1 MPPGLVKRAAG
12 LAAAKRARLVKE
24 SRSLIALV
32 KRRIDEVADR
42 FYDMGVALRR
52 LREREMLDAL
62 GMTFDVLCKT
72 HLGLS
77 TSLAE
82 KLVHVASTMTRE
94 QAIAMAAVAAATPED
109 DGPAKLFEA
118 GELRTPRGKKIDPRK
133 ASVRDIERVAKEIRQ
148 AHAPRGA
155 RARTH
160 HDRRRTRLRHPPRE
174 GPAGAGPRTRLRHGG
189 RAQARP
195 AVGSPHRAPP
205 DRRRQARHQA
215 GWRAAPLSHAVIHVY
230 GRAHS
235 RLCSDRPVT
244 PPFVEQL
251 LDDFGSPQPPSAV
264 PGHLESVRATFSR
277 A

>member
-94 QAIAMAAVAAATPED
+94 QAIAMGQSKAIAMAAVAAATPED
-109 DGPAKLFEA
+109 DRPAKLFEA

-133 ASVRDIERVAKEIRQ
+133 ASVRDIERVAKEN
-148 AHAPRGA
+148 
-155 RARTH
+155 
-160 HDRRRTRLRHPPRE
+160 
-174 GPAGAGPRTRLRHGG
+174 
-189 RAQARP
+189 
-195 AVGSPHRAPP
+195 
-205 DRRRQARHQA
+205 
-215 GWRAAPLSHAVIHVY
+215 
-230 GRAHS
+230 
-235 RLCSDRPVT
+235 
-244 PPFVEQL
+244 
-251 LDDFGSPQPPSAV
+251 
-264 PGHLESVRATFSR
+264 RATAAR
-277 A
+277 